1 MENFLYAVFNSALTL
16 IAVMNPF
23 GNVPLFMGL
32 TEEFS
37 EATREKIYNTI
48 VAAGF
53 GIVLGF
59 GLIGH
64 IFMEYFFK
72 VGMEEVRIAGGLILI
87 VVAFNNLLFS
97 KKKSRA
103 EIDTT
108 TEEDAMKMGVTPLA
122 FPMLVG
128 PGTMA
133 TAMILKQQDGVL
145 ITTLGTL
152 ITFAI
157 IKILLMS
164 GKYLEK
170 ILGKLVLYLL
180 SRIMQIFIMAVGV
193 RLLVTGIS
201 EVVKRVI

>member
-133 TAMILKQQDGVL
+133 TAMILKQQDGLVV
-145 ITTLGTL
+145 TTLGTI

>member
-37 EATREKIYNTI
+37 ETTREKIYNTI

>member
-1 MENFLYAVFNSALTL
+1 MEDFLYQVFNSGLTL

-32 TEEFS
+32 TEEFTS
-37 EATREKIYNTI
+37 ATREKIYNTI
-48 VAAGF
+48 VIAGF

-72 VGMEEVRIAGGLILI
+72 VSMEEVRVAGGMILI
-87 VVAFNNLLFS
+87 VVAFNNLLFA
-97 KKKSRA
+97 KKKSKT
-103 EIDTT
+103 EIDKI
-108 TEEDAMKMGVTPLA
+108 TEEDAMKMGVTPFA

-145 ITTLGTL
+145 ISTLGT
-152 ITFAI
+152 ISAFVI
-157 IKILLMS
+157 IKLLLMS
-164 GKYLEK
+164 GKYVEK
-170 ILGKLVLYLL
+170 IFGKLVLYLL

-193 RLLVTGIS
+193 RLLITGLS
-201 EVVKRVI
+201 EIIKRIA

>member
-1 MENFLYAVFNSALTL
+1 MEDFLYAVFNSALTL

-37 EATREKIYNTI
+37 EDTREKIYNTI

-64 IFMEYFFK
+64 VFMEYFFK
-72 VGMEEVRIAGGLILI
+72 VGMEEVRIAGGMILI

-97 KKKSRA
+97 KKRSKA
-103 EIDTT
+103 EIETT

-145 ITTLGTL
+145 ITTLGTI
-152 ITFAI
+152 ITFVI

-193 RLLVTGIS
+193 RLLITGIS
-201 EVVKRVI
+201 QVVKRVM

>member
-1 MENFLYAVFNSALTL
+1 MEDFLYAVFNSALTL

-37 EATREKIYNTI
+37 ENTREKIYNTI

-64 IFMEYFFK
+64 VFMEYFFK
-72 VGMEEVRIAGGLILI
+72 VGMEEVRIAGGMILI

-97 KKKSRA
+97 KKRSRA
-103 EIDTT
+103 EIETT

-145 ITTLGTL
+145 ITTLGTV

-157 IKILLMS
+157 IKTLLMS

-170 ILGKLVLYLL
+170 IFGKLVLYLL

-193 RLLVTGIS
+193 RLLITGIS

>member
-1 MENFLYAVFNSALTL
+1 MEEFLYAVFNSALTL

-37 EATREKIYNTI
+37 EGTREKIYNTI

-64 IFMEYFFK
+64 VFMEYFFK
-72 VGMEEVRIAGGLILI
+72 VGMEEVRIAGGMILI

-97 KKKSRA
+97 KKRSRA
-103 EIDTT
+103 EIETT

-133 TAMILKQQDGVL
+133 TAMILKQQDGLVV
-145 ITTLGTL
+145 TVLGTI

-157 IKILLMS
+157 IKVLLMS

>member
-1 MENFLYAVFNSALTL
+1 MESFLYAVFNSALTL

-133 TAMILKQQDGVL
+133 TAMILKQQDGL
-145 ITTLGTL
+145 IVTTLGTI
-152 ITFAI
+152 ITFVL
-157 IKILLMS
+157 IKVLLMS

-170 ILGKLVLYLL
+170 IFGKLVLYLL

-193 RLLVTGIS
+193 RLLITGIS

>member
-1 MENFLYAVFNSALTL
+1 MEDFLYAVFNSALTL

-37 EATREKIYNTI
+37 EDTREKIYNTI

-64 IFMEYFFK
+64 VFMEYFFK
-72 VGMEEVRIAGGLILI
+72 VGMEEVRIAGGMILI

-97 KKKSRA
+97 KKRSKA
-103 EIDTT
+103 EIETT

-128 PGTMA
+128 PGIMA

-145 ITTLGTL
+145 ITTLGTV
-152 ITFAI
+152 ITFVI

-193 RLLVTGIS
+193 RLLITGIS
-201 EVVKRVI
+201 QVVKRVM

>member
-1 MENFLYAVFNSALTL
+1 MESFLYAVFNSALTL

-133 TAMILKQQDGVL
+133 TAMILKQQDGL
-145 ITTLGTL
+145 IVTTLGTI
-152 ITFAI
+152 ITFVL
-157 IKILLMS
+157 IKVLLMS

-193 RLLVTGIS
+193 RLLITGIS